1 MEAPAYKNRMKRLDD
16 IDKSINKLIN
26 AIASKERDAINTVEK
41 LVENRSS
48 DRKQQIKYL
57 DLLGKQ
63 NIPLSLS
70 EF

>member
-1 MEAPAYKNRMKRLDD
+1 MKRLDD

-41 LVENRSS
+41 LAENRSS

>member
-1 MEAPAYKNRMKRLDD
+1 MKRLDD

-48 DRKQQIKYL
+48 DSKQQIK
-57 DLLGKQ
+57 
-63 NIPLSLS
+63 
-70 EF
+70 